1 MAKKKTEDKTFVPAA
16 LADTKWINTPFAY
29 ARLAKDLTLLQTNVL
44 LMVSNQLQ
52 DYISRFF
59 SDGRNRLPDDPNS
72 LFPPSEL
79 PKLPRLEIKLEDFG
93 VTASHFDEVEKAANA
108 LLDLRIKAPSFRED
122 GTPDGYRLFSVFSNI
137 HVPKQNEEADKE
149 VAYNTRVGYVY
160 ANINSDVAAYA
171 FNMRLGYINHPL
183 QIAQDA
189 AQVYSPRL
197 YFLIKHYMV
206 KGKDKVK
213 IPYRQL
219 REDLGMYQRDEE
231 GNITK
236 TLYPQFSRFRTY
248 VLDAAQEDI
257 DRLGERNLCDITFEY
272 EPIYRGSI
280 NRGDPE
286 SIEFTVTLTK
296 LGLYHK
302 DPKKARE
309 HMQFS
314 NEEPVTPKRRGRP
327 RKKVVED
334 AQADLFNT
342 VANQDSLIEGDK
354 KDLWEKLVAD
364 YGDGPMKPFFDVI
377 EYKGTTEGAFSLEL
391 PNYKMRDEFIK
402 SKDAKFEALLEKYL
416 PDVFKFKRFVCSYKT
431 NK

>member
-1 MAKKKTEDKTFVPAA
+1 MAKKKNETKTFVPAA

-29 ARLAKDLTLLQTNVL
+29 ARLAKDLTLLQQNVL

-59 SDGRNRLPDDPNS
+59 TDGRHKLPDDPNS
-72 LFPPSEL
+72 LFPSTEL
-79 PKLPRLEIKLEDFG
+79 PRLPRLEIKLEDFG
-93 VTASHFDEVEKAANA
+93 VTSSHFDEVEKAANA

-160 ANINSDVAAYA
+160 ANINTDVAAYA

-206 KGKDKVK
+206 KGKDKVR
-213 IPYRQL
+213 IPYQQL
-219 REDLGMYQRDEE
+219 REDLGMNQRDEE

-236 TLYPQFSRFRTY
+236 ILYPQFSRFRNY
-248 VLDAAQEDI
+248 VLDAAQMDI
-257 DRLGERNLCDITFEY
+257 YGLGERNLCDITFEY
-272 EPIYRGSI
+272 EPVYRGMV

-286 SIEFTVTLTK
+286 SIEFTVKLTK

-309 HMQFS
+309 HMQMS
-314 NEEPVTPKRRGRP
+314 TDEAPAPKRRGRP
-327 RKKVVED
+327 RKTVPND
-334 AQADLFNT
+334 STPDLFHT
-342 VANQDSLIEGDK
+342 VQQDPLVVGDK
-354 KDLWEKLVAD
+354 EELWNQLVTE
-364 YGDGPMKPFFDVI
+364 YGDGPLKPYFDKLR
-377 EYKGTTEGAFSLEL
+377 YQGTIEGAFSLEL
-391 PNYKMRDEFIK
+391 PDYKSRDEFLKIR
-402 SKDAKFEALLEKYL
+402 DPKFDELLEKYL
-416 PDVFKFKRFVCSYKT
+416 PNQFRFRRFVCSFRTKE
-431 NK
+431 

>member
-1 MAKKKTEDKTFVPAA
+1 MAKKKTETKTFVPAA

-29 ARLAKDLTLLQTNVL
+29 ARLAKDLTLLQQNVL

-59 SDGRNRLPDDPNS
+59 SDGRHKLPDDPNS
-72 LFPPSEL
+72 LFPLAEL
-79 PKLPRLEIKLEDFG
+79 PRLPRLEIKLEDFG
-93 VTASHFDEVEKAANA
+93 VTSSHFEEVEKAANA

-137 HVPKQNEEADKE
+137 HVPKQNEEADKD

-160 ANINSDVAAYA
+160 ANINADVAAYA

-206 KGKDKVK
+206 KGKDKVR
-213 IPYRQL
+213 IQYQQL
-219 REDLGMYQRDEE
+219 REDLGMNLRDEE

-236 TLYPQFSRFRTY
+236 VLYPQFSRFRIN
-248 VLDAAQEDI
+248 VLDAAKADI
-257 DRLGERNLCDITFEY
+257 YQLGERNLCDITFEY
-272 EPIYRGSI
+272 EPIYRGFV

-286 SIEFTVTLTK
+286 CIEFTVKLTK

-309 HMQFS
+309 HMQIS
-314 NEEPVTPKRRGRP
+314 EEPAAPKRRGRP
-327 RKKVVED
+327 RKQPAED
-334 AQADLFNT
+334 NQPDLFNPENT
-342 VANQDSLIEGDK
+342 FDATIVGDK
-354 KDLWEKLVAD
+354 KEQWEQMIKE
-364 YGDGPMKPFFDVI
+364 YGEGPLTPYFSNLQYI
-377 EYKGTTEGAFSLEL
+377 GTSNGAFSIEFQD
-391 PNYKMRDEFIK
+391 YKTRDEFLK
-402 SKDAKFEALLEKYL
+402 TKDKKFEELLAKYL
-416 PDVFKFKRFVCSYKT
+416 PDALRFRRLVCSFKST
-431 NK
+431 AK